1 MTTRF
6 NNFLPFI
13 YDHENAYNKR
23 HEVVVE
29 NVAGDPGGCTKYG
42 IDKASHPGVDV
53 ANLTEPQ
60 AREIYWQEW
69 QAARAD
75 DMPAGVGEC
84 FFNCCV
90 NCGVGRARKI
100 AALGPKTVSDFID
113 QQENFYR
120 RLCEQKSTLRKFLKG
135 WLARTADLR
144 KYLNA

>member
-13 YDHENAYNKR
+13 YKWENEYDN
-23 HEVVVE
+23 HHNVVTE
-29 NVAGDPGGCTKYG
+29 NVPGDPGGTTRYG

-75 DMPAGVGEC
+75 DMPPGVGEC

-100 AALGPKTVSDFID
+100 AALGPKTPGDFLD

-120 RLCEQKSTLRKFLKG
+120 CLCDSKPALRKFLKG

-144 KYLNA
+144 KLLHA